1 MTCTLKQLSPC
12 DGHDI
17 YDMLQRIPADENG
30 FINDAHGM
38 DYAAFHAWLLKS
50 DRSAKQTGLENGWR
64 VPSTTFWLYADGRP
78 VGIGKL
84 RHFLTDALRENGGH
98 IGCAIVPEERG
109 KGYGTILLRALLDCA
124 REMGINQVLVT
135 IRPENAAS
143 LKMALKNGGVI
154 ERSTPAHHYVVL
166 DTSR

>member
-1 MTCTLKQLSPC
+1 MTYILKQLSPG

-30 FINDAHGM
+30 FINGAYGM
-38 DYAAFHAWLLKS
+38 DYPAFQAWLLKS
-50 DRSAKQTGLENGWR
+50 DRSAKQTELEDGWR
-64 VPSTTFWLYADGRP
+64 VPSTIFWLYVDGRP

-84 RHFLTDALRENGGH
+84 RHFLTDALRESGGH
-98 IGCAIVPEERG
+98 IGCTIAPEERG
-109 KGYGTILLRALLDCA
+109 KRYGTVLLRALLDRA
-124 REMGINQVLVT
+124 REMGINRALVT

-154 ERSTPAHHYVVL
+154 ERSTPEHHYVTL
-166 DTSR
+166 DTSW